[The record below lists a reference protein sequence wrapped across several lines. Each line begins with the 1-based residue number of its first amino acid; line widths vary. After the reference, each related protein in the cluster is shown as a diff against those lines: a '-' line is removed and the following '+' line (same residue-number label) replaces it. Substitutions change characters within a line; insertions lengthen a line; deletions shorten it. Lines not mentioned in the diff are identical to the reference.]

1 MNIDSNRD
9 IERWST
15 ASTRATLRG
24 GERTCTICGR
34 VRRRWAPCLTTCAP
48 LQCQPR
54 VTDPTQSFENA
65 SVAALLA
72 KRSREDRAA
81 LLDEL
86 VAVLS
91 EVVPGV
97 QVERALLRRNITSVR
112 LPVGDFVYVLARG
125 ANDSFEASRQQ
136 EVRGVVIRTVPMAI
150 DLFLAELGLALDVEL
165 RRSESGRKALE
176 EWLKSS

>member
-1 MNIDSNRD
+1 M
-9 IERWST
+9 
-15 ASTRATLRG
+15 
-24 GERTCTICGR
+24 
-34 VRRRWAPCLTTCAP
+34 
-48 LQCQPR
+48 
-54 VTDPTQSFENA
+54 TDPTPSFENA

-91 EVVPGV
+91 DVVPGV

-112 LPVGDFVYVLARG
+112 LPVGDFVYVLAKG

-136 EVRGVVIRTVPMAI
+136 EVRGVVIRTVPMEI
-150 DLFLAELGLALDVEL
+150 DAFLAELGLALDVEL
-165 RRSESGRKALE
+165 RRTERGREALE
-176 EWLKSS
+176 DWLKPS